1 MASPCSRSIQRYTL
15 LQLLACCGNEMA
27 TNHICANGHRQD
39 GFLGSIEY
47 VFSHS
52 VYSLLTMI
60 SGKIASAPSAN
71 IFTNREYEMLVRSL
85 NLRRLSLVVL
95 AGSPNKFLTQL
106 PSIQE
111 KLVDVLK
118 SSAAPV
124 VQSEVR
130 RPLPWR
136 ELYSSIIIRCTF
148 ACASYSVAYLR
159 TTWRAFGPLYSLS
172 W

>member
-1 MASPCSRSIQRYTL
+1 MPVKINVGRGGCNFRHHQGDVKDPSRGTSMASPCSRSIQRYTL
-15 LQLLACCGNEMA
+15 LQLLAYCSNEMA
-27 TNHICANGHRQD
+27 TNHIRANGHGQD
-39 GFLGSIEY
+39 SFLRSTEF

-52 VYSLLTMI
+52 VYSLLTI
-60 SGKIASAPSAN
+60 LSGKIASAPSAN

-118 SSAAPV
+118 SSAAPI
-124 VQSEVR
+124 VQSEVS
-130 RPLPWR
+130 RPL
-136 ELYSSIIIRCTF
+136 SSR
-148 ACASYSVAYLR
+148 
-159 TTWRAFGPLYSLS
+159 
-172 W
+172 